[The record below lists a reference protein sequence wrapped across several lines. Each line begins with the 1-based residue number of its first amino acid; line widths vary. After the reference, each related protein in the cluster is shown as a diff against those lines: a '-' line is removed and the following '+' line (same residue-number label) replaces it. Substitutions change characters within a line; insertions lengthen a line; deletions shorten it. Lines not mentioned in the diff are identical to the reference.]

1 MFRLPLPLMARLR
14 ALCAPAA
21 AACLAVLLAGLAG
34 CAPAPAPL
42 QLQGESMGSVWT
54 VKLAAPAERAARLQ
68 AGIQARLDR
77 VVAQM
82 SPWEPD
88 SSLSRFNA
96 APAGHRQML
105 EEEFAT
111 VLAYALA
118 LARDTDGAYDPS
130 IGPLVNLWGFGPDG
144 PRTVPDDAAI
154 AAARARVGWQRLS
167 FDAATRTL
175 EQPGGAYL
183 DLSSIATGFG
193 VDEVARYL
201 ESEGVHDYLIELG
214 GELRAAGHRLDGQP
228 WRIGIE
234 RPDADSAEGAP
245 FLATLVLQDQA
256 AGSSGDF
263 RNFFEQAGRRYSHHI
278 DPRTGRP
285 VSSRLASVT
294 VLHAECMQADA
305 LAMAITALGPERGL
319 AWAEARGLAA
329 LLVLRE
335 DEGFVE
341 RMTPAFREALAR

>member
-1 MFRLPLPLMARLR
+1 MRHL
-14 ALCAPAA
+14 AL
-21 AACLAVLLAGLAG
+21 LLLSLLLVAG
-34 CAPAPAPL
+34 CATGPAPVPL
-42 QLQGESMGSVWT
+42 VLQGESMGSVWT
-54 VKLAAPAERAARLQ
+54 VKLAAPRERMPGLQ
-68 AGIQARLDR
+68 LGIQARLDR

-82 SPWEPD
+82 STWEPD

-118 LARDTDGAYDPS
+118 LARDTDGAYDPT

-144 PRTVPDDAAI
+144 PRTVPDEEAI
-154 AAARARVGWQRLS
+154 AAARARVGWQRLD

-175 EQPGGAYL
+175 EQPGGVYL

-193 VDEVARYL
+193 VDEVARHL

-214 GELRAAGHRLDGQP
+214 GELRAAGRRPDGQP
-228 WRIGIE
+228 WRVGVE
-234 RPDADSAEGAP
+234 RPDAVSAEGAP

-256 AGSSGDF
+256 VGSSGDF

-278 DPRTGRP
+278 DPRTGHP

-319 AWAEARGLAA
+319 EWAEERGLAA
-329 LLVLRE
+329 LLVLRG